1 MADIIENQRGIHAA
15 IIFEE
20 GEVTMV
26 VPDIIRAHPGESVQW
41 IVVPPNVAEVSFKI
55 DNDPMEWDS
64 DCRGHTRIVGTV
76 RRDAR
81 GEYKYSVS
89 DGKGNVVD
97 PRLRIKG

>member
-41 IVVPPNVAEVSFKI
+41 IVVPPNMAEVSFKI
-55 DNDPMEWDS
+55 ENDPMEWDHDS
-64 DCRGHTRIVGTV
+64 RGQTRIVGRV

>member
-20 GEVTMV
+20 GELTMV

-41 IVVPPNVAEVSFKI
+41 IVVPPNMAEVGFKI
-55 DNDPMEWDS
+55 EDDPMEWGS
-64 DCRGHTRIVGTV
+64 DPRGHTRIMGTV
-76 RRDAR
+76 RREAR
-81 GEYKYSVS
+81 GEYTYSVS
-89 DGKGNVVD
+89 DGRGNVVN